1 MNDFRLTEHFTFFEL
16 TRTDR
21 AGLQEPNRRKGLC
34 RMPELKLLAVAV
46 LEPVRAYYGKPVIV
60 HSGFRCF
67 ELNAAIGGSANSQ
80 HMLGQAA
87 DFHVDGV
94 SIDDVFAWLWL
105 KSGIP
110 FGQLI
115 DERRDGDRWIHASTG
130 GKREVLAFKD
140 GTYARLA

>member
-21 AGLQEPNRRKGLC
+21 AGLQELNRSKGLC

-46 LEPVRAYYGKPVIV
+46 LEPVRTYYGKPVIV
-60 HSGFRCF
+60 HSGFRCP
-67 ELNAAIGGSANSQ
+67 ELNTLIGGSANSQ

-87 DFHVDGV
+87 DFHVSGV
-94 SIDDVFAWLWL
+94 PLEDVFAWLWHG
-105 KSGIP
+105 SSIP
-110 FGQLI
+110 FDQLI
-115 DERRDGDRWIHASTG
+115 DEQRGASRWIHASIG
-130 GKREVLAFKD
+130 DKREILAFKD